1 MTTAQQQQRAG
12 AKRSRSMMSS
22 ASTSMVMIAAALSIT
37 GADGAFVAPSASPAT
52 SFHGRAT
59 ALAGSRPLLVP
70 SAKRKSHLDASK
82 RDNDSG
88 RRDGHPLSPIFDT
101 IFPDWLLRDP
111 VQKAALEKRVA
122 TICTTVGFTAGF
134 SALFLTNPLLPHL
147 PYSQSYARVNAE
159 DELYAKYGGKGL
171 DTSLVDKDC
180 LVNKCS
186 VQAKA
191 CLQDDPDC
199 RKGLTCT
206 AKCMGDNSCI
216 TGCFARYGDQN
227 LDNLLK
233 CKSFES
239 LPSPNLNFTDD
250 CLLTLHP
257 HRHHRG

>member
-1 MTTAQQQQRAG
+1 MTAQQQQQRAG
-12 AKRSRSMMSS
+12 SKRSRSMMSS
-22 ASTSMVMIAAALSIT
+22 ASASVVLMAAALSIS
-37 GADGAFVAPSASPAT
+37 GVDGAFVAPSASPAR
-52 SFHGRAT
+52 SAHGRAMV
-59 ALAGSRPLLVP
+59 GGRPLLVP
-70 SAKRKSHLDASK
+70 SAKRKSHLDAFK
-82 RDNDSG
+82 RDNDG
-88 RRDGHPLSPIFDT
+88 GGRDGHPFSPIFNT

-111 VQKAALEKRVA
+111 AQKAALEKRVA
-122 TICTTVGFTAGF
+122 TVCTTVGFTAGF

-147 PYSQSYARVNAE
+147 PFSQSYARVNAE

-239 LPSPNLNFTDD
+239 LHVLTS
-250 CLLTLHP
+250 TLH
-257 HRHHRG
+257 